1 MKYLVYSR
9 DPFDYR
15 TELAIFRSLS
25 DAKEYAYDQAKR
37 HGSFFDYFISWENQ
51 HGDVSETKTISVKT
65 PYNASKKLEV
75 VE

>member
-15 TELAIFRSLS
+15 TELAMFRSLA
-25 DAKEYAYDQAKR
+25 DAKEYAFALARK
-37 HGSFFDYFISWENQ
+37 HGTFFDYFITWDQTE
-51 HGDVSETKTISVKT
+51 DMSETKTIAVKM
-65 PYNASKKLEV
+65 PYNAEKKLEV

>member
-15 TELAIFRSLS
+15 TELAMFRSLA
-25 DAKEYAYDQAKR
+25 DAKEYAFAQAKK
-37 HGSFFDYFISWENQ
+37 HGTFFDYFISWDET
-51 HGDVSETKTISVKT
+51 GDMSQQKTIAVKT
-65 PYNASKKLEV
+65 SYNIEKKLEV